1 MTQRLQI
8 LREELAEFKA
18 SYQAERANYP
28 VGWVPGRK
36 LFVTGLMLFELEKAG
51 MIQGNGCGEYRV

>member
-1 MTQRLQI
+1 MTPRLQI

-28 VGWVPGRK
+28 GGWVPGRK